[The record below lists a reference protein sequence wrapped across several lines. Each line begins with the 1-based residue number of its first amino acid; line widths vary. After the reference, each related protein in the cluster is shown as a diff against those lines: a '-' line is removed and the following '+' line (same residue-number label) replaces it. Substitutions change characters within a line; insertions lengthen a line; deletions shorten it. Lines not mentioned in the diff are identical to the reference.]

1 MDLSKEIFWDVD
13 QSLLDFERNCRFV
26 IERVITRGK
35 LSDLRKIMK
44 YYGDQVIIEEA
55 KKIRALDQKSLHFLS
70 IIFSIPIGDFRCYTQ
85 IQSKE
90 AHWNY

>member
-13 QSLLDFERNCRFV
+13 QNLLDFDLNCRFV

-35 LSDLRKIMK
+35 LLDFRKIMK
-44 YYGDQVIIEEA
+44 YYGDQVMIEEV
-55 KKIRALDQKSLHFLS
+55 KKINTLDQKSLHFLS
-70 IIFSIPIGDFRCYTQ
+70 SIFSIPIEDFRCYTR